1 MASAEDKTSQT
12 PPSSEYPSLAT
23 AELIKRQKNL
33 KSAHTKKMTEIYTY
47 LRVQLA
53 PPERVVDLCRELN
66 ELQKMCQEAHT
77 KLIAAPDYNKK
88 KEQQP
93 DHWSR
98 ELTTTTGQCLNLAAN
113 YRQKPIETRVT
124 RKTVVSQTSQG
135 EQVATVEVHQ
145 PMYMQQ
151 QWLQPQQ
158 QQQQTVND
166 LIEMDNE
173 SRDSRQSHR
182 SIRTFNSQPPPF
194 QSTTNRNI
202 QQQSGNFIV
211 VEKDER
217 GGGNRIDGNQEEE
230 IEDGG
235 RDL

>member
-98 ELTTTTGQCLNLAAN
+98 ELTTTTGQCLNLAVFIA
-113 YRQKPIETRVT
+113 QLIFIIVLLSIELL
-124 RKTVVSQTSQG
+124 KSFS
-135 EQVATVEVHQ
+135 
-145 PMYMQQ
+145 P
-151 QWLQPQQ
+151 L
-158 QQQQTVND
+158 
-166 LIEMDNE
+166 
-173 SRDSRQSHR
+173 R
-182 SIRTFNSQPPPF
+182 SVI
-194 QSTTNRNI
+194 
-202 QQQSGNFIV
+202 IV
-211 VEKDER
+211 V
-217 GGGNRIDGNQEEE
+217 I
-230 IEDGG
+230 I
-235 RDL
+235 